1 MSSSPLAAQVPDQ
14 HVVRQA
20 IHWLLRLRNNAGNP
34 RLRLQCDVWRAE
46 RQEHELA
53 WQRVKSLQAE
63 LSSDPRA
70 IAGAPDHLNTS
81 PASALGV
88 GRRQALQMLSGL
100 LLLGSTAWLAKDAYH
115 WQQWTCDFATTTG
128 ERRGFQLPD
137 GTRLELNTASS
148 ADLDYTPHQRLIK
161 LTRGEILVTC
171 GGIDQAASFDRPLRV
186 QSVHG
191 LFEGVDARYVLLQE
205 PNRTRLSV
213 TAGKVIIHSP
223 VSAAGV
229 PIEVR
234 PGQSYLVDRQQA
246 SMASPPDLEPGTW
259 VDGLMVTRNMR
270 LADFLDELGRHRHG
284 HLSCATD
291 IADLRLT
298 GAFRLDDTDQ
308 LLVTLT
314 HALPVQLHY
323 RTRWW
328 VTLQGKA

>member
-14 HVVRQA
+14 RVVRQA
-20 IHWLLRLRNNAGNP
+20 IHWLLRLRNNAGNSG
-34 RLRLQCDVWRAE
+34 LRLQCDVWRAE

-70 IAGAPDHLNTS
+70 VPGAPDHLNTS
-81 PASALGV
+81 PASASFV
-88 GRRQALQMLSGL
+88 SRRHALKMLSGL
-100 LLLGSTAWLAKDAYH
+100 LLVGSAAWMAKDAYH

-148 ADLDYTPHQRLIK
+148 ADLNYTPHQRLIK

-186 QSVHG
+186 QSAHG

-223 VSAAGV
+223 VSAAGL

-234 PGQSYLVDRQQA
+234 PGQSYLIDHQQA
-246 SMASPPDLEPGTW
+246 SLASPPDLEPDTW
-259 VDGLMVTRNMR
+259 VDGLMVARNMR

-284 HLSCATD
+284 YLSCDTD

-298 GAFRLDDTDQ
+298 GAFRLDDTHQ

-314 HALPVQLHY
+314 HALPVQLQY

-328 VTLQGKA
+328 VTLQGRA

>member
-1 MSSSPLAAQVPDQ
+1 MSLSPLPVQVPDR

-20 IHWLLRLRNNAGNP
+20 LHWLLRLRNNAGNP

-46 RQEHELA
+46 RQEHEVA
-53 WQRVKSLQAE
+53 WQRVISLQVE
-63 LSSDPRA
+63 LNSQSCAVP
-70 IAGAPDHLNTS
+70 GAPDNMNTL
-81 PASALGV
+81 PASASDIS
-88 GRRQALQMLSGL
+88 RRHTLQILSGL
-100 LLLGSTAWLAKDAYH
+100 LLVGSAAWLAKDTQL
-115 WQQWTCDFATTTG
+115 WQQWTCDFATSTG

-186 QSVHG
+186 QSAHG
-191 LFEGVDARYVLLQE
+191 LFEGANARYVLLHE
-205 PNRTRLSV
+205 PSHTRLSV
-213 TAGKVIIHSP
+213 TAGRVIIHSP

-234 PGQSYLVDRQQA
+234 PGQSYLVDHQQA
-246 SMASPPDLEPGTW
+246 SLASPPDLEPGTW
-259 VDGLMVTRNMR
+259 VDGLIVARNIR

-284 HLSCATD
+284 HLACATD

-298 GAFRLDDTDQ
+298 GAFRMDDIDQ

-314 HALPVQLHY
+314 QALPIQLHY

-328 VTLQGKA
+328 VTLRGTA